1 MKDSLPH
8 DYEIKFFETNG
19 VEPTGMKLCD
29 VEMDWSD
36 DNILIFTKGYG
47 EVAAIVNKAAIK
59 YIFRRDIGDVDL
71 QR

>member
-8 DYEIKFFETNG
+8 DYEIEFFEPSG
-19 VEPTGMKLCD
+19 VESTAMKLCD

-36 DNILIFTKGYG
+36 DNILLFTKGYG

-59 YIFRRDIGDVDL
+59 YIFRCDTDAD
-71 QR
+71 